1 MFRISEKTR
10 ITENAMG
17 KKGCKIIFP
26 KLETIIALAL
36 ISAWMFGCAKMPL
49 AKGKNEEAPLIT
61 KEQLQA
67 MLGNP
72 ELIIL
77 DVRVDRE
84 WEESKAKIQG
94 AIREDPGK
102 GIESWAN
109 KYPKDKTLVL
119 YCS

>member
-1 MFRISEKTR
+1 MLRMPERKKI
-10 ITENAMG
+10 IENAVG
-17 KKGCKIIFP
+17 KKGWKMVSVRSKMIV
-26 KLETIIALAL
+26 TLAL
-36 ISAWMFGCAKMPL
+36 ISALMFGFAKMPL
-49 AKGKNEEAPLIT
+49 AKGKNAEAPLIT

-72 ELIIL
+72 EVIIL
-77 DVRVDRE
+77 DVRVDGE

-94 AIREDPGK
+94 AIREDPRK
-102 GIESWAN
+102 GIESWAK